1 MEVAME
7 LEDDLFFADLTKQIS
22 LLIMDD
28 DDQDPIA
35 TCPCVSRQA
44 FSCAIHPPV
53 QVPAY
58 LYEQSCKRE
67 TKGTGV
73 FIPQLTQA
81 RRKQHKQGKYTN
93 SYNNPKSQNRSQADH
108 HNRKMVSQVSSDFA
122 FRPRNGNR
130 E

>member
-1 MEVAME
+1 MEMAME

-35 TCPCVSRQA
+35 SCPSVSLQA
-44 FSCAIHPPV
+44 FSCAIHQPA
-53 QVPAY
+53 QVPV
-58 LYEQSCKRE
+58 YEHSCKRE

-73 FIPQLTQA
+73 FIPQSTVP
-81 RRKQHKQGKYTN
+81 RRKQNRQGKYTN
-93 SYNNPKSQNRSQADH
+93 AYNNTKSQSRSQLADQR
-108 HNRKMVSQVSSDFA
+108 NRKMVSQLPSDFV
-122 FRPRNGNR
+122 FRARNGR

>member
-28 DDQDPIA
+28 DDQDPIS
-35 TCPCVSRQA
+35 TCPSVSLQA
-44 FSCAIHPPV
+44 FSCEIHPPA

-58 LYEQSCKRE
+58 MYEQSCKRE

-73 FIPQLTQA
+73 FIPQSTVP
-81 RRKQHKQGKYTN
+81 RRKQNRQGKYTN
-93 SYNNPKSQNRSQADH
+93 AYNNTKPHSRSQADQR
-108 HNRKMVSQVSSDFA
+108 NRKMVSQLPSDFA
-122 FRPRNGNR
+122 FRARNGR